1 MAQKLVQLGGPG
13 ILDEMQ
19 AELSSSD
26 SDECVSP
33 TTKRQRRLAK
43 MGIDKESLE
52 QLEGSGS
59 MSGLRV
65 HKRGANG
72 EAIMKN
78 ANGKFYK
85 KGANG

>member
-1 MAQKLVQLGGPG
+1 
-13 ILDEMQ
+13 
-19 AELSSSD
+19 
-26 SDECVSP
+26 
-33 TTKRQRRLAK
+33 
-43 MGIDKESLE
+43 
-52 QLEGSGS
+52 